1 MNRIREIH
9 VDEIAETVRAIC
21 LEANYVA
28 GEDIRRA
35 YDLAHERE
43 ISPLGKQVLEQII
56 ENVSVSEADRVP
68 MCQDTGT
75 VVVFADVGQ
84 DVHIVGG
91 RFEDSI
97 NHGVHEA
104 YSEGYLRKSM
114 VAGPFTHRTNTR
126 DNTPAIIH
134 TRLVDGDQIEL
145 SILAKGGGAE
155 NMSRQQMMT
164 PADGR
169 EGIKDFVLETVRI
182 AGPNACPP
190 VVVGLGI
197 GGTFDSVTRLAK
209 HALLRELGT
218 DNPDPD
224 VAEFENEILTE
235 VNRLGIGPHG
245 FGGRITALAVHIES
259 LPCHIASLP
268 VAVNLQCGPAARH
281 RTVTI

>member
-1 MNRIREIH
+1 VDDIREIH
-9 VDEIAETVRAIC
+9 ASEIAQAVHDIC
-21 LEANYVA
+21 LDANYVA

-35 YDLAHERE
+35 YDVALQRE

-56 ENVSVSEADRVP
+56 ENVSVSAEDRVP

-75 VVVFADVGQ
+75 VVVYASVGQ
-84 DVHIVGG
+84 DVHISGG
-91 RFEDSI
+91 GFEDAI
-97 NHGVHEA
+97 NQGVSDA
-104 YSEGYLRKSM
+104 YSVGYLRKSM
-114 VAGPFTHRTNTR
+114 VTKPFSERVNTR

-134 TRLVDGDQIEL
+134 TRLVPGTSIEL

-155 NMSRQQMMT
+155 NMSRLAMLT

-169 EGIKDFVLETVRI
+169 DGIKQFVLETVKI

-197 GGTFDSVTRLAK
+197 GGTFDSVAKIAK
-209 HALLRELGT
+209 HALLREV
-218 DNPDPD
+218 DSENEDPD
-224 VAEFENEILTE
+224 SAAFEAEILE
-235 VNRLGIGPHG
+235 EINRLGIGPHG

-281 RTVTI
+281 RHVII

>member
-1 MNRIREIH
+1 MRQIKTRLIS
-9 VDEIAETVRAIC
+9 ETVRDIC
-21 LEANYVA
+21 LDANYVA

-35 YDLAHERE
+35 YDVAMERE

-56 ENVSVSEADRVP
+56 ENVSVAEADRVP

-84 DVHIVGG
+84 DVHITGG
-91 RFEDSI
+91 AFEEAI
-97 NHGVHEA
+97 NQGVSEA
-104 YSEGYLRKSM
+104 YSVGYLRKSM
-114 VAGPFTHRTNTR
+114 VAGPFTERTNTR

-134 TRLVDGDQIEL
+134 TRLVPGDQIEL

-155 NMSRQQMMT
+155 NMSRLAMLT

-169 EGIKDFVLETVRI
+169 EGIRKFVLETVTI

-209 HALLRELGT
+209 HALLRELGST
-218 DNPDPD
+218 NPDPD
-224 VAEFENEILTE
+224 ADAFESELLAAINQ
-235 VNRLGIGPHG
+235 LGIGPHG
-245 FGGRITALAVHIES
+245 FGGRITAMGVHIES